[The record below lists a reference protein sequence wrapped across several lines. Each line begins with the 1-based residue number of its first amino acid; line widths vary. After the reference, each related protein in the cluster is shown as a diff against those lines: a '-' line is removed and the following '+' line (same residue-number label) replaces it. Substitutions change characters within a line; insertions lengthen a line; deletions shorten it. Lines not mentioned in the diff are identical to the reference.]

1 MYGQGLR
8 GVAIGIILN
17 GDKPKF
23 YQDTLNDLLQDT
35 RFKDTRFIK
44 LLKEYKFMLIHTTN
58 TAN

>member
-17 GDKPKF
+17 GDEPKF
-23 YQDTLNDLLQDT
+23 YQNTLNALLKDT
-35 RFKDTRFIK
+35 RFKDTRLIK
-44 LLKEYKFMLIHTTN
+44 LLKDSKFMLIHTTN